1 MAKIKICGLR
11 RREDAEILNN
21 LMPEYAG
28 FVFWPRSKRNV
39 SLQEAKTIREYLV
52 PDIDT
57 VGVFV
62 NPQQEFVIELVKQ
75 EIISKVQLHGSETN
89 EYINEL
95 RQRLPRSVEI
105 IKAFEV
111 SNQLTVEVANS
122 SAADIILVDS
132 GKGSGNVF
140 EWTMLK
146 GLRREYFLAG
156 GLSPENVAEAV
167 RTYQPYAVDVSSGVE
182 TDGFKDIEK
191 IRMFCR
197 EARKV

>member
-52 PDIDT
+52 PDIET

-122 SAADIILVDS
+122 SAADMILVDS

-191 IRMFCR
+191 IRMFCQ

>member
-28 FVFWPRSKRNV
+28 FIFWPRSKRNV

-52 PDIDT
+52 PDIET

-122 SAADIILVDS
+122 SAADMILVDS

-191 IRMFCR
+191 IRMFCQ

>member
-21 LMPEYAG
+21 LIPEYAG

-52 PDIDT
+52 PDIET

-111 SNQLTVEVANS
+111 SNQLTVEVSNS
-122 SAADIILVDS
+122 SAADMILVDS

-140 EWTMLK
+140 EWNMLK

-191 IRMFCR
+191 IRMFCQ